1 MLTDVSIRVMRP
13 AEWAAARAVSVEAFG
28 DDPTIGELLDG
39 LRASWSWE
47 DQLSFVALRG
57 DEILGHVVFSHSFL
71 DAPDR
76 IVDVLVL
83 SPVGVRTD
91 VQREG
96 VGTAL
101 ITEAL
106 RLLAATRPEP
116 LVFLEGHPSYYPR
129 FGFRPGHELG
139 FTPASVRIPPA
150 AFMVYPLPAYEP
162 SMRGALVY
170 ADVFWRHDAVGL
182 RE

>member
-1 MLTDVSIRVMRP
+1 MHTDLSIRVMRP
-13 AEWAAARAVSVEAFG
+13 EEWAAARAVTVDAFG

-39 LRASWSWE
+39 LRSSWSWE
-47 DQLSFVALRG
+47 DDLSFVALRG
-57 DEILGHVVFSHSFL
+57 SEIVGHVVFSHAFL
-71 DAPDR
+71 DAPER

-83 SPVGVRTD
+83 GPVGVRSD
-91 VQREG
+91 RQREG

-106 RLLAATRPEP
+106 RILSAHRPEP

-129 FGFRPGHELG
+129 FGFRQGHELG
-139 FTPASVRIPPA
+139 FVAPSLRIPQA
-150 AFMVYPLPAYEP
+150 AFMVYCLPAYQP
-162 SMRGALVY
+162 WMRGTLVY
-170 ADVFWRHDAVGL
+170 PDVFWQQDAVGL